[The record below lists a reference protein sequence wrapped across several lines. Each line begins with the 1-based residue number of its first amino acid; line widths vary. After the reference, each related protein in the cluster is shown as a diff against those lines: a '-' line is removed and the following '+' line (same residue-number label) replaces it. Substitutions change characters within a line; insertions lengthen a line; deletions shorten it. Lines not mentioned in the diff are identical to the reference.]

1 MPGSKNISIFLSDEL
16 IINKIYLIRNQK
28 VMIDNDL
35 AEMYGIE
42 TKVLKQA
49 VKRNISRF
57 PRDFMFTLSKEE
69 FQVLRSQIVTSKEGR
84 GGTRYLP
91 IAFTELGVAM
101 LSSILNSEI
110 AIQVN
115 IQIIRIFSKMKEALL
130 AHKDILLKLEELEK
144 DVTKNKQDI
153 ALIFEALRQLLNPP
167 KQERRMI
174 GFKSNR

>member
-1 MPGSKNISIFLSDEL
+1 MPGGKNISIFLPDEL

-57 PRDFMFTLSKEE
+57 PRDFMFILSKKE
-69 FQVLRSQIVTSKEGR
+69 FQVLRSQFVTSKEGR

-91 IAFTELGVAM
+91 LAFTEIGVAM

-110 AIQVN
+110 
-115 IQIIRIFSKMKEALL
+115 
-130 AHKDILLKLEELEK
+130 
-144 DVTKNKQDI
+144 
-153 ALIFEALRQLLNPP
+153 
-167 KQERRMI
+167 
-174 GFKSNR
+174 